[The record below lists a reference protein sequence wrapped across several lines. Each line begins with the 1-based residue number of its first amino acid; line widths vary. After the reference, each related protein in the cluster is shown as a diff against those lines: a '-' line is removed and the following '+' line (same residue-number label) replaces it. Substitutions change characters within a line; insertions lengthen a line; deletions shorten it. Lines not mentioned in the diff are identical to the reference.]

1 MPTTTI
7 AATPKSAQP
16 TQSIQSGDQ
25 SVMPKES
32 RSPLQDAYIQEA
44 CTSGARVAIYLV
56 NGIRLVGRI
65 ISSDVYVLTLEQNGT
80 QVVYKHS
87 ISTVVPYSESEARV
101 QRPPRPHSA

>member
-1 MPTTTI
+1 MPTTTQNSV
-7 AATPKSAQP
+7 PKSVPPAE
-16 TQSIQSGDQ
+16 T
-25 SVMPKES
+25 VELARES

-44 CTSGARVAIYLV
+44 CESGARVAIYLV

-87 ISTVVPYSESEARV
+87 ISTVVPYNESEVRV